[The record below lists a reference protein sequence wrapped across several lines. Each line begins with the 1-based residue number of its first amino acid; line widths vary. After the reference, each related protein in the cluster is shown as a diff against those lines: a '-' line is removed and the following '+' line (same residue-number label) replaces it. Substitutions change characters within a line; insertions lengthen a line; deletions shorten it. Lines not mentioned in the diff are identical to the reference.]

1 MSLPYDILHLC
12 CTAVRALNLG
22 IFRSLALKVADQHAM
37 EADGDSFLEPKAQ
50 QQKRIPPRLRTAAAT
65 ALKGGGEL
73 RGMHQVLAESG
84 GDKGE
89 SYVYDKAGTLTPVGL
104 VYDKAGRHALP
115 VSYPQSGFPEEV
127 LPL

>member
-1 MSLPYDILHLC
+1 
-12 CTAVRALNLG
+12 
-22 IFRSLALKVADQHAM
+22 M
-37 EADGDSFLEPKAQ
+37 EADGDSFLEPRAPQ
-50 QQKRIPPRLRTAAAT
+50 PKRIPPHLRTAAAT
-65 ALKGGGEL
+65 ALEGGGGL
-73 RGMHQVLAESG
+73 KGMHQALAESG
-84 GDKGE
+84 GGKGE